1 MRVEMRVEMRVDL
14 TIYPKHYFCRIHEFW
29 LKEYGGAK
37 SGSTSKQAFCE
48 EYTNPRKTAGC
59 FLYKIQR
66 VKEYEEVLTKHIR
79 RSLFPVLL
87 SKCHVVSFFQRS

>member
-1 MRVEMRVEMRVDL
+1 MLEKRLEKRLD
-14 TIYPKHYFCRIHEFW
+14 IPFYPKLYFCRILYKIHEFW

-59 FLYKIQR
+59 FLYKIQQ
-66 VKEYEEVLTKHIR
+66 VNFHE
-79 RSLFPVLL
+79 FP
-87 SKCHVVSFFQRS
+87 